1 MFTRVTV
8 ADMNGMLTKAE
19 DLGLILKWE
28 EEFTKGGKLQY
39 KIWPGQIVWPLVNES
54 SSAFHNLYGGVF
66 DVYSVKEAA
75 TYLRGLFT
83 SFLPREV
90 EE

>member
-8 ADMNGMLTKAE
+8 RDMSGMLTQAE

-28 EEFTKGGKLQY
+28 EEFTPGGKLQY
-39 KIWPGQIVWPLVNES
+39 RIWPGQVPWPVVDEDNPT
-54 SSAFHNLYGGVF
+54 FHNFYGGVF

-83 SFLPREV
+83 AYHPKKEG
-90 EE
+90 